1 MTIPA
6 ATTESGAP
14 SAVPVGRG
22 SAAGRRLA
30 QAILRNRKAT
40 VGLLILAAI
49 SFVAAFPGL
58 FTSIDPHA
66 AIFDQQAGPSAQ
78 HLLGT
83 TQIGED
89 VYSQLIWGTRLT
101 LIITVVVS
109 LAATVISILIGV
121 TAAYVGGMADRS
133 LSLLTDVFLVLP
145 TLPLLI
151 VLTAYLPSGSLT
163 ITAVMIATSWAFAAR
178 QLRAQGLS
186 LRTRDFLE
194 AAKVRG
200 ERRSYIIIVEILPN
214 MISLLVASFL
224 GLAVFVVGFAAGLQ
238 FLGLG
243 NSTELTWGTMLYYS
257 QQNGALESGNAWW
270 MLAPGLAVALLG
282 TGFALLNYAFDEI
295 GNPALRPVR
304 RRRGKPTA

>member
-1 MTIPA
+1 LDATPA
-6 ATTESGAP
+6 QRR
-14 SAVPVGRG
+14 SAGV
-22 SAAGRRLA
+22 RRLT
-30 QAILRNRKAT
+30 QAVLRNRKAT
-40 VGLLILAAI
+40 AGLLILLVITFVAVFPELFARGDPQAAI
-49 SFVAAFPGL
+49 YG
-58 FTSIDPHA
+58 
-66 AIFDQQAGPSAQ
+66 QQLGPSGQ

-83 TQIGED
+83 TQLGQD
-89 VYSQLIWGTRLT
+89 VFSQLIWGTRLT
-101 LIITVVVS
+101 MIITVVVS
-109 LAATVISILIGV
+109 LAATLISVLIGV

-151 VLTAYLPSGSLT
+151 VLTAYLPSGSVT
-163 ITAVMIATSWAFAAR
+163 IIAVMIVTSWAFAAR

-194 AAKVRG
+194 AAVVRG
-200 ERRSYIIIVEILPN
+200 ERRSYIIVVEILPN

-243 NSTELTWGTMLYYS
+243 NSTDLTWGTMLYYS
-257 QQNGALESGNAWW
+257 QQNGALESGNALWT
-270 MLAPGLAVALLG
+270 LAPGAAVALLG

-304 RRRGKPTA
+304 RRRGKPVA